1 MFEGEYMTVVIAVL
15 LVTILVV
22 MASVAIPIIGYQRK
36 RWKGVAIGCIMQ
48 PVVCGVFF
56 CVLLAGAVIYRLISN
71 NNQRQSM
78 MVTVRTTEPGAYGVD
93 TLEWYLKPDDECFV
107 DYRRLEKTSST
118 ESDSLNIHKYTNCF
132 DIIRLDSLNT
142 SVCVEDRIVIRFDLQ
157 NQKATATDYDQ
168 PIEVVDIDWDKVKA
182 YFNK

>member
-1 MFEGEYMTVVIAVL
+1 MFEGNFVTAMLVVL
-15 LVTILVV
+15 LITILVM
-22 MASVAIPIIGYQRK
+22 MASVAIPIIGYHRK
-36 RWKGVAIGCIMQ
+36 RWKGVAIGCLMQ

-56 CVLLAGAVIYRLISN
+56 CILLGGVVIYRYNTNS
-71 NNQRQSM
+71 NQRKSM

-93 TLEWYLKPDDECFV
+93 TLIWYLKPDNECFV
-107 DYRRLEKTSST
+107 DYKRLEKTESS
-118 ESDSLNIHKYTNCF
+118 EEDSLDIDEYSDSF

-142 SVCVEDRIVIRFDLQ
+142 AVCVEDRIVVRFDLQ

-168 PIEVVDIDWDKVKA
+168 PVEVTDIDWDKVKA